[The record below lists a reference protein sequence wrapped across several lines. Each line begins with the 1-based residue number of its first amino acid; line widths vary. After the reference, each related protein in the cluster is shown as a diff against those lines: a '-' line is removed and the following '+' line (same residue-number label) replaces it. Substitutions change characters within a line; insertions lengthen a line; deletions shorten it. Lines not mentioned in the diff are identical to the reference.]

1 MQIRKTAITAS
12 KVNVSLMPESPRM
25 DPVKTVRIA
34 TTDGTNP
41 MEPETLELRS
51 VENAVSEED
60 VVVAAAVEI
69 EVVVVDPEAAV
80 ASGGSAIS
88 IVNPEM
94 TRREFFFTV
103 LNRIQ
108 KFPTFRYDTFMRLPT
123 FQAKSEKMMTEKLRN
138 MTILLKFC
146 ILFFAV
152 Q

>member
-1 MQIRKTAITAS
+1 M
-12 KVNVSLMPESPRM
+12 MPESPRM

-94 TRREFFFTV
+94 TRRKFFF
-103 LNRIQ
+103 
-108 KFPTFRYDTFMRLPT
+108 
-123 FQAKSEKMMTEKLRN
+123 
-138 MTILLKFC
+138 
-146 ILFFAV
+146 
-152 Q
+152 

>member
-1 MQIRKTAITAS
+1 
-12 KVNVSLMPESPRM
+12 MPESPRM

-94 TRREFFFTV
+94 TRRKSLFFTV

-108 KFPTFRYDTFMRLPT
+108 KFPTF
-123 FQAKSEKMMTEKLRN
+123 
-138 MTILLKFC
+138 
-146 ILFFAV
+146 
-152 Q
+152 